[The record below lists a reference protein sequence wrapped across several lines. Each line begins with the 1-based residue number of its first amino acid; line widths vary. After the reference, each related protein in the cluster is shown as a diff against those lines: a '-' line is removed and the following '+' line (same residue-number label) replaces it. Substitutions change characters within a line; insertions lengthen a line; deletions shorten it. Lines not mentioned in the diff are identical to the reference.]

1 MTRRLIV
8 LNVVLGLASLAF
20 TVGIVRALLVK
31 RPIPPPP
38 TVRTA
43 APAPP
48 RPAAAPAPENPEG
61 DGIIAQNL
69 FNPARSEKATVAVA
83 VVKPILHG
91 IVIEGKKS
99 RAFLEDPTL
108 KRVGGYSVGDTVS
121 GGTLQKIADDRVVIA
136 RPEGLV
142 EVMLQDPSKPKPPP
156 VAAAGPQVTA
166 VPRGA
171 PPEGIPSGPAVTV
184 PPPASGAVPPGQV
197 APVQVP
203 SNQAVTV
210 PPPASGAV
218 PPGQVAPVQVPSG
231 QVGPSP
237 TGAPP
242 ADQSSADLSQLRR
255 RLLRLPPAANQ

>member
-1 MTRRLIV
+1 MPRRLIV

-31 RPIPPPP
+31 HPIPPPP
-38 TVRTA
+38 TVGTV

-61 DGIIAQNL
+61 DAIIAQNL

-91 IVIEGKKS
+91 IVIEGTKS
-99 RAFLEDPTL
+99 RAFLEDPTM

-156 VAAAGPQVTA
+156 VAAAGSPATA
-166 VPRGA
+166 VPRAA
-171 PPEGIPSGPAVTV
+171 PPEGIPSGPAVAV
-184 PPPASGAVPPGQV
+184 PPPASGAVPPGQM

-203 SNQAVTV
+203 
-210 PPPASGAV
+210 P
-218 PPGQVAPVQVPSG
+218 G

-237 TGAPP
+237 TSAPP
-242 ADQSSADLSQLRR
+242 ADQSSAGLPQLRR
-255 RLLRLPPAANQ
+255 RVPRPAPAANE

>member
-1 MTRRLIV
+1 MLRRLIV

-31 RPIPPPP
+31 RPVPPPP
-38 TVRTA
+38 TVRTV

-48 RPAAAPAPENPEG
+48 SPAAAPAPENPKG
-61 DGIIAQNL
+61 DAIIAAQNL
-69 FNPARSEKATVAVA
+69 FNPARSEKAAVA

-91 IVIEGKKS
+91 IVIDGTKS
-99 RAFLEDPTL
+99 RAFLEDPTM

-121 GGTLQKIADDRVVIA
+121 GGILQKIADDRVVIA

-156 VAAAGPQVTA
+156 VAAAGPTVTA
-166 VPRGA
+166 VLRAA
-171 PPEGIPSGPAVTV
+171 PPGGIPSGSAVTV
-184 PPPASGAVPPGQV
+184 PPPALGEVPPGQM

-203 SNQAVTV
+203 T
-210 PPPASGAV
+210 
-218 PPGQVAPVQVPSG
+218 G

-242 ADQSSADLSQLRR
+242 ADQSSAGLPQLRR
-255 RLLRLPPAANQ
+255 RVPRQAPWANQ

>member
-1 MTRRLIV
+1 MPRRLIV

-20 TVGIVRALLVK
+20 AVGIVRALLVK

-38 TVRTA
+38 AVRTV
-43 APAPP
+43 APP
-48 RPAAAPAPENPEG
+48 RPAAASAPENPEG
-61 DGIIAQNL
+61 DAIIAQNL

-91 IVIEGKKS
+91 IVIEGTKS
-99 RAFLEDPTL
+99 RAFLEDPTV

-156 VAAAGPQVTA
+156 VAAAGPPVTA
-166 VPRGA
+166 MPRAA
-171 PPEGIPSGPAVTV
+171 PPEGIPSGPVVTV
-184 PPPASGAVPPGQV
+184 PPPALGGVPPGQM

-203 SNQAVTV
+203 
-210 PPPASGAV
+210 P
-218 PPGQVAPVQVPSG
+218 G

-237 TGAPP
+237 TGVSP
-242 ADQSSADLSQLRR
+242 ADQSSAGLPQLRR
-255 RLLRLPPAANQ
+255 RVPRQPAAANE

>member
-1 MTRRLIV
+1 MPRRLIV

-31 RPIPPPP
+31 HPIPPPP
-38 TVRTA
+38 TVRTV
-43 APAPP
+43 APASP

-61 DGIIAQNL
+61 DAIIAQNL

-91 IVIEGKKS
+91 IVIEGTKS
-99 RAFLEDPTL
+99 RAFLEDPTM

-142 EVMLQDPSKPKPPP
+142 EVLLQDPSKPKPPP
-156 VAAAGPQVTA
+156 VAVAGPPVTA
-166 VPRGA
+166 VPRAA
-171 PPEGIPSGPAVTV
+171 PPEGIPSGPAVAV
-184 PPPASGAVPPGQV
+184 PPPASGAVPLGQM

-203 SNQAVTV
+203 
-210 PPPASGAV
+210 P
-218 PPGQVAPVQVPSG
+218 G

-242 ADQSSADLSQLRR
+242 ADQSSAGLPQLRR
-255 RLLRLPPAANQ
+255 RVPRQPAGANE

>member
-1 MTRRLIV
+1 MRRRLIA

-38 TVRTA
+38 AVRTVT
-43 APAPP
+43 PAPP
-48 RPAAAPAPENPEG
+48 RPAAAPAPENSEG
-61 DGIIAQNL
+61 DAIIAQNL

-91 IVIEGKKS
+91 IVIEGTKS
-99 RAFLEDPTL
+99 RAFLEDPTM

-156 VAAAGPQVTA
+156 VAVAGPPVPA
-166 VPRGA
+166 VPRAA
-171 PPEGIPSGPAVTV
+171 PPEGIPSGSAVTV
-184 PPPASGAVPPGQV
+184 PPPASGGVPPGQM

-203 SNQAVTV
+203 
-210 PPPASGAV
+210 P
-218 PPGQVAPVQVPSG
+218 G

-242 ADQSSADLSQLRR
+242 ADQSSAGLPQLRR
-255 RLLRLPPAANQ
+255 RVPRQPAAANE

>member
-1 MTRRLIV
+1 MRRRLIV

-38 TVRTA
+38 AVRTVT
-43 APAPP
+43 PAPP

-61 DGIIAQNL
+61 DAIIAQNL
-69 FNPARSEKATVAVA
+69 FNPARSEKATVAVT

-91 IVIEGKKS
+91 IVIEGTKS
-99 RAFLEDPTL
+99 RAFLEDPTM
-108 KRVGGYSVGDTVS
+108 KRVVGYSVGDTVS

-156 VAAAGPQVTA
+156 VAVAGPPVPA
-166 VPRGA
+166 VPRAA
-171 PPEGIPSGPAVTV
+171 PPEGIPSGSAVTV
-184 PPPASGAVPPGQV
+184 PPPASGGVPPGQM

-203 SNQAVTV
+203 
-210 PPPASGAV
+210 P
-218 PPGQVAPVQVPSG
+218 G

-242 ADQSSADLSQLRR
+242 ADQSSAGLPQLMRR
-255 RLLRLPPAANQ
+255 VPRQPAAANE